1 MLLFGR
7 RGVILTQNLH
17 FHSIQPFNHQ
27 CLVVDNNNLVYHSVD
42 LVIACGDSPRGWQVS
57 IQRFAPSKYGHQ
69 FVDYIYIVSLCLC
82 VCGSSLVAI
91 LSLSFIHSFTQS
103 LSFCLPPFFGYNSV
117 CCLLYPVHLPVLW
130 RLPNQLIIMLMLP
143 NAT

>member
-1 MLLFGR
+1 MLLFRR

-82 VCGSSLVAI
+82 VCVVQVWLRFSLFH
-91 LSLSFIHSFTQS
+91 SFIHSLSHS
-103 LSFCLPPFFGYNSV
+103 LSVYPLFLGTILFVV
-117 CCLLYPVHLPVLW
+117 CCIPFICPFYGAY
-130 RLPNQLIIMLMLP
+130 R
-143 NAT
+143 TS